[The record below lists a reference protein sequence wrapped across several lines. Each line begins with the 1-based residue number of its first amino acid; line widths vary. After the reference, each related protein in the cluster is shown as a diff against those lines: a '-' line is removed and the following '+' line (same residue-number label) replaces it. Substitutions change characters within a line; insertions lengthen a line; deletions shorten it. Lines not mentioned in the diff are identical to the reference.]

1 MPLTVIS
8 LLGMTTALSLLHG
21 RQWRHVGPILLTC
34 AVLLALL
41 GLIYLAVFVGLERR
55 SFAVRPRPIL

>member
-1 MPLTVIS
+1 
-8 LLGMTTALSLLHG
+8 MTTALSLLHG
-21 RQWRHVGPILLTC
+21 RQWRHVGPISLTC